1 MLASS
6 TRKRRGRNQSTR
18 IRSARLDSPDLGKGV
33 LMPDAAESAR
43 AARKRARAHSP
54 APEPA
59 AEFAGLDLDELRALR
74 TELTDYET
82 RVSYWRRL
90 VQARI
95 DLLLAGGQL
104 ENHHRLAEV
113 LADAPNRSRHIA
125 NLAIL
130 PPDETPPLPE
140 LDQLWQQ
147 VPSTPEQEAAHLADL
162 RRVEHELSEHRK
174 VLFTRIDALHQELI
188 ARYRQEPTLALALLP
203 QL

>member
-1 MLASS
+1 
-6 TRKRRGRNQSTR
+6 
-18 IRSARLDSPDLGKGV
+18 
-33 LMPDAAESAR
+33 MPDDAEIQR
-43 AARKRARAHSP
+43 AARKRARVHAP

-59 AEFAGLDLDELRALR
+59 AEFADLDLDELRALR

-95 DLLLAGGQL
+95 DLSQAGGRI
-104 ENHHRLAEV
+104 EDHGRLAEL

-130 PPDETPPLPE
+130 PVDETPPLPE
-140 LDQLWQQ
+140 LDQLWREDPRTPAQQTAHIAKLQQ
-147 VPSTPEQEAAHLADL
+147 VE
-162 RRVEHELSEHRK
+162 RELSAHRLA
-174 VLFTRIDALHQELI
+174 LFGRIDALHQELI
-188 ARYRQEPTLALALLP
+188 ARYRQDPTLALGLLP

>member
-1 MLASS
+1 
-6 TRKRRGRNQSTR
+6 
-18 IRSARLDSPDLGKGV
+18 
-33 LMPDAAESAR
+33 MPDAAEVAR
-43 AARKRARAHSP
+43 AARKRARVHAP

-59 AEFAGLDLDELRALR
+59 AEFANLDLDELQALR
-74 TELTDYET
+74 AELTDYET

-95 DLLLAGGQL
+95 DLLAEGGQL
-104 ENHHRLAEV
+104 EDHERLAQV

-140 LDQLWQQ
+140 LDRLWRED
-147 VPSTPEQEAAHLADL
+147 PRTPAEEAAHIADL
-162 RRVEHELSEHRK
+162 KRVEHELSEHRLA
-174 VLFTRIDALHQELI
+174 LFTRIDALHAELI
-188 ARYRQEPTLALALLP
+188 ARYRQDPTLALGLLP